1 MSFWLGKS
9 EHHFKD
15 NYKIASIDSYSD
27 FIFKD
32 KEIHAF
38 KHYGIGPGKL
48 MRANI
53 RGNGPLPYFM
63 IEARGGINSPS
74 HKDFWLSSSHEEERP
89 NVVLPQQDTFTG
101 GNDQVEED
109 LDENEE
115 DGVTQNRIFQCT
127 VDGCGKS
134 FVKYGNYRRHM
145 DIGKHDNF
153 VKSKV
158 HVTERGY
165 VELSQ
170 DLEKDIEDNEGDEDV
185 YFLDDPILADDFDQ
199 LHQTVRNSLK
209 DRIENK

>member
-32 KEIHAF
+32 KEIHAY
-38 KHYGIGPGKL
+38 KHYGIGP
-48 MRANI
+48 
-53 RGNGPLPYFM
+53 
-63 IEARGGINSPS
+63 
-74 HKDFWLSSSHEEERP
+74 
-89 NVVLPQQDTFTG
+89 G

-115 DGVTQNRIFQCT
+115 EGITQNRIFQYP
-127 VDGCGKS
+127 VDGCEKS

-158 HVTERGY
+158 HVKGQGY

-170 DLEKDIEDNEGDEDV
+170 DLEKDIEDNEGDEDM

-209 DRIENK
+209 DRIEDSTS